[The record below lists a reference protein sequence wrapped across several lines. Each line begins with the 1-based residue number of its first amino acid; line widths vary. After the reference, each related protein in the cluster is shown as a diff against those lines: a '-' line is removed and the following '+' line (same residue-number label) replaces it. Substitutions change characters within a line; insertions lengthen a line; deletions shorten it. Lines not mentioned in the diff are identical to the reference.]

1 MATKMTRAE
10 RERFFTTLAHATD
23 ERAVQAA
30 YETGLLIFL
39 PKGTTFDYPCKCD
52 GYLDVDMF
60 LRLLLEYKL
69 NERLE
74 VRRSEGDE
82 NGEWGGKGRN
92 RKEL

>member
-39 PKGTTFDYPCKCD
+39 PKGTTLYS
-52 GYLDVDMF
+52 LT
-60 LRLLLEYKL
+60 
-69 NERLE
+69 
-74 VRRSEGDE
+74 GDE
-82 NGEWGGKGRN
+82 KIIKGNENWEWEWGGVRGGCRGQD
-92 RKEL
+92 RPDPSVMEALMEGWWA